1 MNQLSEVECIPLSQA
16 PAVVQTP
23 GTGASGV
30 PASGQSV
37 ASHLHPKVSWDPQ
50 DHPIPTG
57 QEEVWRF
64 TPVKQLRPLFAVGPT
79 GAQLEWRGYYP
90 AGVSV
95 REIELD
101 QARQMSVEPPADRVA
116 ALAHRYAGRARLIEV
131 PANLDATE
139 PVRITLRGSD
149 SATPVFS
156 HVVVRVGEQ
165 ANVRLLLRF
174 EGSTAFAGKFD
185 VVVGQGANVDL
196 VMLND
201 WAADTI
207 HAAQVSVS
215 VGRDAHVRTVQA
227 SLGGALVRVVERS
240 RFDGPGGE
248 LEQFGLYFVEGGQHV
263 EHRLFIDHTAPATR
277 SQVDYRGALQNP
289 GQPAQGGKAES
300 AHAVWVGDV
309 LIRKAATGINT
320 YEANR
325 NLLLTEGCRA
335 DSVPNLEIETGNI
348 EGAGH
353 SSTTGRFDDE
363 QLFYLCSRGIPED
376 EARRLVVQGF
386 FGDIIRRIHVP
397 EIEERLRVAVERELA
412 AITGADP
419 ASRRVS

>member
-1 MNQLSEVECIPLSQA
+1 M
-16 PAVVQTP
+16 
-23 GTGASGV
+23 
-30 PASGQSV
+30 
-37 ASHLHPKVSWDPQ
+37 
-50 DHPIPTG
+50 PTG

-64 TPVKQLRPLFAVGPT
+64 TPVKQLRALLTGGPT
-79 GAQLEWRGYYP
+79 DAQLDWVQHYP
-90 AGVSV
+90 AGVTG
-95 REIELD
+95 RDIELAE
-101 QARQMSVEPPADRVA
+101 ARQRSVEPPADRVA
-116 ALAHRYAGRARLIEV
+116 ALAHQYAGRAQLIEV

-139 PVRITLRGSD
+139 PVRITLRGTD
-149 SATPVFS
+149 AATPVFS

-174 EGSTAFAGKFD
+174 EGSAAFAGKFD
-185 VVVGQGANVDL
+185 VVVEQGANVDL

-201 WAADTI
+201 WAPDAI

-227 SLGGALVRVVERS
+227 SLGGALVRVVERA

-289 GQPAQGGKAES
+289 GRSTAGGKAES

-309 LIRKAATGINT
+309 LIRRAAVGINT

-335 DSVPNLEIETGNI
+335 DSIPNLEIETGNI

-397 EIEERLRVAVERELA
+397 EIEERLQAAVERELA
-412 AITGADP
+412 AITGGDT
-419 ASRRVS
+419 ASQGLA